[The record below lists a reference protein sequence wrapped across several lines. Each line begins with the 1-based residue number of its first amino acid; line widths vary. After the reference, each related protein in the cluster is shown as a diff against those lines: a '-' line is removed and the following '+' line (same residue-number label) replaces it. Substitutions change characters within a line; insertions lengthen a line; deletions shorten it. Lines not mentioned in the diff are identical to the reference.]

1 MIFLKKTLKSVF
13 TATVAGMLLFGAA
26 VSSAADTP
34 VTDIKTDTVVSG
46 TLTKDQK
53 DPRFYKFVAPED
65 GYFDLVFTNKAA
77 DAGKS
82 PIRVELFKG
91 DTKHIFMRHEGGSR
105 NFKSLGA
112 KKDSVYYIGVDLVY
126 SDTTSVGYDFNVK
139 YTKAD
144 DWENEINDDQANARE
159 IAVNKEYKG
168 SINGLTFVGAG
179 EADKEM
185 YVFTAPDRGYFT
197 VDLNHADVAEH
208 GTYELEVLDEN
219 ANQLYY
225 GRQYEWFSTRRLSAA
240 KGQKFYIS
248 MDNASD
254 SDNQIYKL
262 KVNFTAT
269 DAFELENNGDS
280 KNATEITLGKEYSAV
295 SNNFPDS
302 DHQDADFFKFT
313 LDAYSNVTL
322 DIANDDVTCKED
334 FNAMIYNEAGDES
347 YLSDGK
353 VSDKVSAMLGKGTYY
368 IKVEHNTSAAIDY
381 KFKVSAKPVKN
392 KKLQL
397 KSVDIKKLSGNKYSV
412 SSAVINKK
420 DSKANGYSISIS
432 DNKDMKKSKSGAFS
446 GSKALKA
453 KKALKIKSKKKTFY
467 VTVSPRYKDI
477 FGKTVNGPVSKI
489 KVVNVK

>member
-46 TLTKDQK
+46 TLTKDKK

-77 DAGKS
+77 DASKS
-82 PIRVELFKG
+82 PVRVELFKG

-112 KKDSVYYIGVDLVY
+112 KKNSVYYIGVDLVY

-269 DAFELENNGDS
+269 DAFELENNNDS
-280 KNATEITLGKEYSAV
+280 ANATELIAGKEFNGV
-295 SNNFPDS
+295 FGNFPGKDNI
-302 DHQDADFFKFT
+302 DYDFYKFT
-313 LDAYSNVTL
+313 VDGYSTVTL
-322 DIANDDVTCKED
+322 DLASADITCDES
-334 FNAMIYNEAGDES
+334 FNAVLYNKSGDEYS
-347 YLSDGK
+347 LSDHEGTYK
-353 VSDKVSAMLGKGTYY
+353 FTSKLGKGTYY
-368 IKVEHNTSAAIDY
+368 LKFKYYGSSVVDY
-381 KFKVSAKPVKN
+381 KIKLSVKPVKN

-467 VTVSPRYKDI
+467 VTVSPCYKDI
-477 FGKTVNGPVSKI
+477 FGKTVNGAPSKT
-489 KVVNVK
+489 KVVNI